1 MAELLILFLVL
12 ICILLIVTGIT
23 YKCTD
28 GTTNTEDFSFDKCFK
43 FGENKTPEDD
53 KSQDEKLTATKSP
66 LLSDG
71 NNSMGSLFGSKLVSN
86 DDDEVDYSSYVDYY
100 TRDKRPVYDRST
112 QPTLYN
118 PYDDPSIDAAEK
130 NRKTVIDSL
139 DINVYHG
146 IGECAKLCY
155 EGDYE
160 LGEDEEGD
168 EEKDLENSCNAF
180 KMKNDK
186 TCTLYWSVSDDP
198 GKPDETEYVYR
209 LKKPKSPDSHQ
220 TMLEDSKKNGE
231 YAVFFDEVDYHQS
244 IIPGPSIIGYDPNTK
259 NEHQYTYTLGRHKF
273 PMTRQAG
280 SAIVPEDFCGRGW
293 SGRNWDGNEVDLGMF
308 NRNLK
313 KDGNN
318 IFIQS
323 FKLGTPGD
331 DGDCDYPDADDKTA
345 VGYGAQS
352 GSGEESCKYIEP
364 NNAGSYEDPSGRDG
378 ECTVSHLTPECT
390 RRSSLNCMVD
400 EGEDCCEWK

>member
-100 TRDKRPVYDRST
+100 TRDKRPVYDRSK
-112 QPTLYN
+112 QPTLFN

-146 IGECAKLCY
+146 IGECACFIIFH
-155 EGDYE
+155 
-160 LGEDEEGD
+160 
-168 EEKDLENSCNAF
+168 F
-180 KMKNDK
+180 KCV
-186 TCTLYWSVSDDP
+186 TT
-198 GKPDETEYVYR
+198 
-209 LKKPKSPDSHQ
+209 
-220 TMLEDSKKNGE
+220 
-231 YAVFFDEVDYHQS
+231 
-244 IIPGPSIIGYDPNTK
+244 
-259 NEHQYTYTLGRHKF
+259 
-273 PMTRQAG
+273 
-280 SAIVPEDFCGRGW
+280 
-293 SGRNWDGNEVDLGMF
+293 
-308 NRNLK
+308 
-313 KDGNN
+313 
-318 IFIQS
+318 IF
-323 FKLGTPGD
+323 
-331 DGDCDYPDADDKTA
+331 
-345 VGYGAQS
+345 
-352 GSGEESCKYIEP
+352 
-364 NNAGSYEDPSGRDG
+364 
-378 ECTVSHLTPECT
+378 
-390 RRSSLNCMVD
+390 
-400 EGEDCCEWK
+400 

>member
-1 MAELLILFLVL
+1 M
-12 ICILLIVTGIT
+12 GIT

-53 KSQDEKLTATKSP
+53 KSQDEKLTVTKSP

-71 NNSMGSLFGSKLVSN
+71 NNSMGSLFGSKLKSG
-86 DDDEVDYSSYVDYY
+86 DEEEVDYSSYVDYY
-100 TRDKRPVYDRST
+100 TRDKRPVYERVT
-112 QPTLYN
+112 QPKLFN
-118 PYDDPSIDAAEK
+118 PFDDPSIDAAER
-130 NRKTVIDSL
+130 NRKNVIDSL

-160 LGEDEEGD
+160 LGEDQE
-168 EEKDLENSCNAF
+168 DLENSCNAF
-180 KMKNDK
+180 KMKTDK

-198 GKPDETEYVYR
+198 DKQDETEYVYR
-209 LKKPKSPDSHQ
+209 LKEPQRKSPDSHQ

-231 YAVFFDEVDYHQS
+231 YVVFFDEVDYHQS
-244 IIPGPSIIGYDPNTK
+244 ILNPVISTLDPKTK
-259 NEHQYTYTLGRHKF
+259 NEHQYTYTLGKHNF

-280 SAIVPEDFCGRGW
+280 SAILPEDFCGVGW
-293 SGRNWDGNEVDLGMF
+293 SERNWKGKEVELGMF

-313 KDGNN
+313 KDGEN

-323 FKLGTPGD
+323 FKLGTP
-331 DGDCDYPDADDKTA
+331 DADGYCEYNEGEGT
-345 VGYGAQS
+345 VGYGAQTS
-352 GSGEESCKYIEP
+352 TTAGEAESCKYIEP
-364 NNAGSYEDPSGRDG
+364 NDNGSYVEEGGGSASGGNRG
-378 ECTVSHLTPECT
+378 ECSNRFLTPGCAS
-390 RRSSLNCMVD
+390 RSSLNCMVD